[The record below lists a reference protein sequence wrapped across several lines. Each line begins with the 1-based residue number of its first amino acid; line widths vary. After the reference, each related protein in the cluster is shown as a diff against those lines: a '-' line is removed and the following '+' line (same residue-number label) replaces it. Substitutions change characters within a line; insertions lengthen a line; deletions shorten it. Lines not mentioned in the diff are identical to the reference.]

1 MAGTALSVLGL
12 IQPTVIDLLRKG
24 MQNRDDINKLLR
36 NESTMEIVIR
46 GLKEML
52 DGLEGNGSSDGS
64 DDFLRELFDEFKKS
78 VRALHGEMQQIRE
91 TYRNDQSRLRFLG
104 LLPQDHRR
112 SRKLRKLQDHF
123 TDVVEKTDLMRK
135 CAELITRQGGGGG
148 GSGMHVDPVG
158 VDTNS
163 IADTPRADEGT

>member
-24 MQNRDDINKLLR
+24 MQNRDDIKKLLL

-64 DDFLRELFDEFKKS
+64 ADFLRELFNEFKKS

-91 TYRNDQSRLRFLG
+91 AYRNDQSRLRFLG

-135 CAELITRQGGGGG
+135 CAEL
-148 GSGMHVDPVG
+148 MWVV
-158 VDTNS
+158 
-163 IADTPRADEGT
+163 E